1 MAKRIVGRHVCCW
14 VEHMD
19 SDWQTSFDQ
28 KYVWSN
34 RRERRWRWPA
44 FARTQ
49 FPSCPPSRDDKDFIN
64 RPNAMGPWPDVSAKP
79 TRSIACNRG
88 LGQQTNLWWFHQMK
102 TTSDLRNDWF
112 LMNVCLMFLFLFSFY
127 LSLLPVLH
135 LLLGLRVWCDVRL
148 CVCGTG
154 NCEKEITRRLLLHL
168 YTSWLLLAIF
178 WLFPYD
184 GRRSERSRRGGD
196 DGSEEVV

>member
-148 CVCGTG
+148 CVCAP
-154 NCEKEITRRLLLHL
+154 NEIPAGCWYQSTKTKKNKIVAHVHITLDLLLRL
-168 YTSWLLLAIF
+168 SA
-178 WLFPYD
+178 
-184 GRRSERSRRGGD
+184 ERNCNSL
-196 DGSEEVV
+196 SLT